1 MRTIEEQKFMYK
13 VPKLLDD
20 ILFELKQLNTKLDF
34 IMNKS
39 YE

>member
-1 MRTIEEQKFMYK
+1 MYK

-34 IMNKS
+34 VVSKL